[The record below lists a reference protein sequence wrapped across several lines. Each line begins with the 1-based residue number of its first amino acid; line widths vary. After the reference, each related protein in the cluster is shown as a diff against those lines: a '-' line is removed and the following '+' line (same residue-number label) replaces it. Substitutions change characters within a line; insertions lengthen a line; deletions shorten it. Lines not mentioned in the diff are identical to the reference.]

1 MSHQF
6 DLVTV
11 GPITMDFHA
20 TSGGADFA
28 ADHMFRA
35 SVGGAAATIALGATT
50 LGLRTLAFGALGDD
64 PLGDLALRD
73 LRNRGVATEAVVR
86 KPGLRTSVGIRGA
99 PSPDGGVR
107 VSYSD
112 HSPDEALTEDDLL
125 TIPLD
130 QIQAILFS
138 GSAFASAT
146 AASASLNAASSARKA
161 QLISFLDLDLDA
173 NRWESLADYGVA
185 MRAALSR
192 VDIAIGTET
201 ELIAA
206 LMPNPDG
213 VLASGSIP
221 SEAREEL
228 FERMEA
234 QLEQGM
240 LAIAMTRGRQGA
252 TVIRSGDLIDVP
264 GFPVSVVAALGAGE
278 AFAAGLIRTLLRG
291 HDWWD
296 SARYANAC
304 GALAVSRGGGAATFP
319 TGKDVEKF
327 VSSRGGW

>member
-6 DLVTV
+6 DLLTV

-20 TSGGADFA
+20 TSSGADFA
-28 ADHMFRA
+28 ADHTFRA
-35 SVGGAAATIALGATT
+35 TVGGAAPTVAIGSAQLGM
-50 LGLRTLAFGALGDD
+50 RTLAFGAVGDD

-73 LRNRGVATEAVVR
+73 LRNRGVATDAVVR
-86 KPGLRTSVGIRGA
+86 KLGRRTSVGIRGA
-99 PSPDGGVR
+99 PSPDSAVR
-107 VSYSD
+107 ASYSD
-112 HSPDEALTEDDLL
+112 HSPDDVLTEDDLR
-125 TIPLD
+125 TVPFD
-130 QIQAILFS
+130 DVQAILFA
-138 GSAFASAT
+138 GSAFASTT
-146 AASASLNAASSARKA
+146 AASIALSAAGSARKA
-161 QLISFLDLDLDA
+161 QLISFLDLDLDVD
-173 NRWESLADYGVA
+173 RWESLADYGVA

-201 ELIAA
+201 ELLAA
-206 LMPNPDG
+206 LMPNPDEE
-213 VLASGSIP
+213 LLEGSNP
-221 SEAREEL
+221 PEAREEL

-304 GALAVSRGGGAATFP
+304 GALTVSRGGGAATFP
-319 TGKDVEKF
+319 TSEDVEKF
-327 VSSRGGW
+327 VSARGGW